1 MAKSKFI
8 TLPKSCD
15 LKQMIHSS
23 EYGKT
28 FTPGY
33 FRAGAY
39 VIKRKAWWQN
49 AKVKAV
55 GASAL
60 VIVLFLLII
69 IIIESNES

>member
-1 MAKSKFI
+1 
-8 TLPKSCD
+8 
-15 LKQMIHSS
+15 MIVQNKEKYS
-23 EYGKT
+23 
-28 FTPGY
+28 PLVY